1 MGSLAFV
8 LRVMGGHRRF
18 LSLEV
23 IRPDL
28 QFKKII
34 LTAVF
39 SKDDEK
45 VRAKAK
51 RAGFY
56 KEVDL
61 ALIMGKMVKTLVNE
75 K

>member
-1 MGSLAFV
+1 M
-8 LRVMGGHRRF
+8 
-18 LSLEV
+18 EV

-28 QFKKII
+28 HFKKII

-45 VRAKAK
+45 VRAKAE
-51 RAGFY
+51 RAGYY

-61 ALIMGKMVKTLVNE
+61 AVIMGKMVKILVNE
-75 K
+75 SIQLPFKISHLTLN

>member
-1 MGSLAFV
+1 M
-8 LRVMGGHRRF
+8 
-18 LSLEV
+18 EV

-28 QFKKII
+28 HFKKII

-61 ALIMGKMVKTLVNE
+61 VVIMGKMVKTLVNE

>member
-1 MGSLAFV
+1 M
-8 LRVMGGHRRF
+8 
-18 LSLEV
+18 EV

-28 QFKKII
+28 HFKKII

-45 VRAKAK
+45 VRAKAE
-51 RAGFY
+51 RAEFY

-61 ALIMGKMVKTLVNE
+61 AVIMGKMVKTLVNE